1 MNLEFI
7 ILNEVSQTQM
17 NIIRYYLY
25 VEYKKDDANE
35 LTYKTDSQ
43 TQRKTYSY
51 QRGKIEGA

>member
-43 TQRKTYSY
+43 TQ
-51 QRGKIEGA
+51 GKN